1 MEHDDYYW
9 GDDDDMSTAALERA
23 GKLMTM
29 LMEGYDLVTIS
40 EDVLQGMECG
50 DA

>member
-9 GDDDDMSTAALERA
+9 GDDDGMSMAAMERA
-23 GKLMTM
+23 ERLMTM

-40 EDVLQGMECG
+40 EEVLEGMECR

>member
-9 GDDDDMSTAALERA
+9 GDDDDMSTAALDRA

-29 LMEGYDLVTIS
+29 LMEGYDIETVAEEVLV
-40 EDVLQGMECG
+40 GMECR